1 MRILMVCIVVTALAN
16 AANDV
21 TTAYSYEGHERA
33 ERILGEEYGERC
45 TEFGTFSECV
55 TAFQDGD
62 E

>member
-21 TTAYSYEGHERA
+21 TTAYSYEGHTRA
-33 ERILGEEYGERC
+33 ERILGMEYGERC
-45 TEFGTFSECV
+45 TEFGTFEECID
-55 TAFQDGD
+55 AFRDGA